1 MVSNSKTFLDFLK
14 TLKKP
19 CRLTP
24 CEERTCH
31 SWEMYK
37 YLDFS
42 RQSIKKQLPTKPF
55 KTKAKRK
62 QSESKPK
69 ANRKQTESKPK
80 ANRKQTMGCCMS
92 SPVTYESNTYADAH
106 LYQQPYLAPTEKIEK
121 PYDAVGV
128 PVHQQAQ
135 QAQQAQQPEI
145 RLNGIEKFLA
155 KMYNMSPEEIAWR
168 KSLPG
173 PYGHYHYGHHGCY
186 GPYGPYGPPMPY
198 GVRT

>member
-1 MVSNSKTFLDFLK
+1 MILDE
-14 TLKKP
+14 
-19 CRLTP
+19 P
-24 CEERTCH
+24 CELPRA
-31 SWEMYK
+31 
-37 YLDFS
+37 S
-42 RQSIKKQLPTKPF
+42 RGEPPRVKKELVIHGKCINTWISQGRVPKNNYQRSL
-55 KTKAKRK
+55 
-62 QSESKPK
+62 SK
-69 ANRKQTESKPK
+69 
-80 ANRKQTMGCCMS
+80 RKQTMGCCMS

-128 PVHQQAQ
+128 PVH
-135 QAQQAQQPEI
+135 QQAQQPEI